1 MAIIIKTLKNRKYAY
16 VVSRRAKGKI
26 AHTYLGPLGHKNV
39 TRLMLL
45 EKESGEIPKEHYW
58 LFWDTDPQKI
68 EIHSFSKYIIERV
81 LEFGNWQ
88 AFRWLQL
95 VFPVKKII
103 EVLVT
108 SRALSKK
115 SKEFWEV
122 WFSIQ

>member
-1 MAIIIKTLKNRKYAY
+1 MAIILKTLKNRKYAY

-26 AHTYLGPLGHKNV
+26 AHTYLGPLGHENV

-45 EKESGEIPKEHYW
+45 ERESSQIPKDLYW

-68 EIHSFSKYIIERV
+68 EIRTFSKYIIERV
-81 LEFGNWQ
+81 LEFGNCQ

-95 VFPVKKII
+95 VFPTKKII
-103 EVLVT
+103 EVLYT

-115 SKEFWEV
+115 SKIFWEV
-122 WFSIQ
+122 WFSLK